1 MIDGKLHEFADNVI
15 NRGRI
20 SFGDVR
26 RLQRSYLPAGIAN
39 GEELELL
46 ISLNAKLDRVD
57 KAWAE
62 WLVPAVRDFVVTR
75 QGCEHRTEDA
85 GKWVE
90 RLAAG
95 YASVSKLGR
104 RLARQLHRELS
115 RLRTVQ
121 STHADQALPAWDEA
135 VSAID
140 LPAMSQCAPAQHGT
154 A

>member
-20 SFGDVR
+20 GFGDVR

-62 WLVPAVRDFVVTR
+62 WLVSAVRDFVVTR
-75 QGCEHRTEDA
+75 QGCEQRAEDA

-95 YASVSKLGR
+95 YASASKLGR
-104 RLARQLHRELS
+104 RVARQLRRELS
-115 RLRTVQ
+115 QLRTVQ
-121 STHADQALPAWDEA
+121 SKSADQAVPVWDEA
-135 VSAID
+135 VSVID
-140 LPAMSQCAPAQHGT
+140 VPVMSPCAPAQHS
-154 A
+154 AA